1 MNIRPDPFGALR
13 EREPSKIIIFYAR
26 PKFHDF
32 STLGRARSSKT
43 RARLPF
49 SFEDGKKYMYISKL
63 LPHNSGLE
71 LRLSVVL
78 LRPFQ
83 MLRVNL
89 TNNHHVAGYEILAVI
104 NANDLV

>member
-1 MNIRPDPFGALR
+1 
-13 EREPSKIIIFYAR
+13 
-26 PKFHDF
+26 
-32 STLGRARSSKT
+32 
-43 RARLPF
+43 
-49 SFEDGKKYMYISKL
+49 MYISKL

-89 TNNHHVAGYEILAVI
+89 TNNHHVAGCEILAVI